1 MSPLVNGQRTKYNI
15 FYAAKIG
22 NISKNIAFIIQQ
34 KIRPSFEGRII
45 YILLL
50 FISLFLHNYDHNRNH
65 NGGNHKIRTCAED
78 KYAEISEKLSDIVKT
93 LGEFFTDLRAEA

>member
-45 YILLL
+45 IFSY
-50 FISLFLHNYDHNRNH
+50 FLFLF
-65 NGGNHKIRTCAED
+65 
-78 KYAEISEKLSDIVKT
+78 
-93 LGEFFTDLRAEA
+93 FFTIMITTAITTAAITR